1 MSGPPGDSLDP
12 IQPGRVADSG
22 RDLQEGLRELL
33 ARIGEEI
40 DFNSAK
46 GSSAY
51 RLGMH
56 DGLRFSEDAIVE
68 LLRMHGHEA
77 AQRPRAQDA

>member
-1 MSGPPGDSLDP
+1 MELVQD
-12 IQPGRVADSG
+12 GRVADTGS
-22 RDLQEGLRELL
+22 DLADGLGELL

-40 DFNSAK
+40 DFNTAK
-46 GSSAY
+46 GSTPY

-68 LLRMHGHEA
+68 LLRAHGYEA
-77 AQRPRAQDA
+77 EERSRAQDA

>member
-1 MSGPPGDSLDP
+1 VTGPPGDSLELN
-12 IQPGRVADSG
+12 QSGRVADPG
-22 RDLQEGLRELL
+22 HELAEGLRELL

-40 DFNSAK
+40 DFNTAK

-56 DGLRFSEDAIVE
+56 DGLRFAEDAMVV
-68 LLRMHGHEA
+68 LLRAHGHEA
-77 AQRPRAQDA
+77 AERPRAQDA

>member
-1 MSGPPGDSLDP
+1 VSRPPGDSLEP
-12 IQPGRVADSG
+12 TQAGRVAG
-22 RDLQEGLRELL
+22 PGHDLQEGLEKLL

-40 DFNSAK
+40 DFNTAK

-68 LLRMHGHEA
+68 LLRAHGHEA
-77 AQRPRAQDA
+77 EERPRPQDA

>member
-1 MSGPPGDSLDP
+1 VSGPPGDSLELVQD
-12 IQPGRVADSG
+12 GRVADTGS
-22 RDLQEGLRELL
+22 DLADGLGELL

-68 LLRMHGHEA
+68 LLRAHGYEA
-77 AQRPRAQDA
+77 EERPRAQDA

>member
-1 MSGPPGDSLDP
+1 VTEPPGDSLEPVQD
-12 IQPGRVADSG
+12 GRVADPG
-22 RDLQEGLRELL
+22 HDLAEGLRGLL

-68 LLRMHGHEA
+68 LLRAHGHEA
-77 AQRPRAQDA
+77 AERPRAQDA